1 MSWVVKLED
10 ELGERGDW
18 VMLHGVVP
26 AFDEREFPLLRCI
39 DPYGRTVFN
48 HLQMDLF
55 IGEWDRVK
63 ERARDDSQTD
73 AWGRIRQMAETCRN
87 DRDLYLKFVGN

>member
-10 ELGERGDW
+10 ELGERSEW

-26 AFDEREFPLLRCI
+26 SFEDRDFALLRCI
-39 DPYGRTVFN
+39 DPYGHTIFN
-48 HLQMDLF
+48 HLQMEPFLE
-55 IGEWDRVK
+55 EWQRAR
-63 ERARDDSQTD
+63 ERAKDDSQNQ
-73 AWGRIRQMAETCRN
+73 AWERVKGMAETCQK

>member
-26 AFDEREFPLLRCI
+26 GFEEREFAILRCV
-39 DPYGRTVFN
+39 DPYGHTVFN
-48 HLQMDLF
+48 HLQMETFLA
-55 IGEWDRVK
+55 EWEKVK
-63 ERARDDSQTD
+63 ERARDDSQML
-73 AWGRIRQMAETCRN
+73 AWKQIKGMAQTCQK
-87 DRDLYLKFVGN
+87 DRDLRLKFVGN